1 MQYQRR
7 QVMVHPKM
15 LAVIL
20 CVGLSCGKP
29 LAAQQ
34 ATMPNEDIHNGTT
47 TAARVVRRTLPQEG
61 ESVRLDYLRKIL
73 QQDPS
78 LRQKLEKEAKANGQ
92 SELLK
97 WFQNRLPFLSK
108 KKMERLANS
117 QPLSKVDPLKYPND
131 LLENE
136 DWNAAC
142 EAYLVALRRDPDL
155 FDFST
160 SYKPTR
166 AFIKAG
172 RLLELVEF
180 FDAARLQKMSDHNH
194 GMEGLFFAAIR
205 NDSTR
210 AAGYE
215 LLDRVFLLKSYSAN
229 LFLQK
234 YGDRDFWK
242 DVPNPLIQLRFI
254 FLKTDFSQAGWTG
267 FFASLYYSDATE
279 QARSRFTL
287 ARPLYHNRGALQQFA
302 LEIRQLLRKHK
313 TWESGWAILAVIE
326 AESGDCQEATA
337 ILKQRF
343 LQPDSIPPLAAWSLG
358 ESLAGKDKKLD
369 HAVIELLETCIRQLD
384 GKTYN
389 LLLQDVGPRNGNP
402 DISLRFSPIRTLA
415 KLYAADGREA
425 EARRLLYGLIDATN
439 QHPLIRG
446 YVINENERSR
456 PYTADSAC
464 KTNQC
469 NTCHRNERSFYDVLS
484 MSDAMT
490 DIGYPID
497 SFLALGS
504 IDHSFNHLFTSPQGW
519 VESDSAEGQ
528 WLNKMAWGE
537 YSTLRRDFNKQLAK
551 SRMTI
556 TPKLVAEAI
565 EQGVF
570 QRSLRRETSRH
581 YAVLDLI
588 RQTDEEDE
596 TTTALRALARN
607 SNPITSN
614 SHTGDVDLMLSVRGS
629 GEANTPALYSPLIE
643 ILQLAVDSNERQPNK
658 YIQEIDR
665 ALLGLSESNSGR
677 LEAEIAS
684 TVFAF
689 LRQDL
694 DSAKKRLKR
703 LHAITKY
710 PESDGVALWLAA
722 RYALKHDQTRVL
734 GAVLAERALI
744 AAESQPDSR
753 LKKAILRE
761 RAGIRTK

>member
-1 MQYQRR
+1 
-7 QVMVHPKM
+7 
-15 LAVIL
+15 
-20 CVGLSCGKP
+20 
-29 LAAQQ
+29 
-34 ATMPNEDIHNGTT
+34 
-47 TAARVVRRTLPQEG
+47 
-61 ESVRLDYLRKIL
+61 
-73 QQDPS
+73 
-78 LRQKLEKEAKANGQ
+78 
-92 SELLK
+92 
-97 WFQNRLPFLSK
+97 
-108 KKMERLANS
+108 MERLPHAQS
-117 QPLSKVDPLKYPND
+117 LSKVDPLKYPNE
-131 LLENE
+131 LLEKE

-155 FDFST
+155 FDFSS

-166 AFIKAG
+166 AFTKAG

-180 FDAARLQKMSDHNH
+180 FDEATLQRMSAHNH

-205 NDSTR
+205 NDPTR

-229 LFLQK
+229 LLLQK

-254 FLKTDFSQAGWTG
+254 FLKTDFSQADWTR

-287 ARPLYHNRGALQQFA
+287 ARPLCHNRGALRQLA
-302 LEIRQLLRKHK
+302 LEIRQLLGKHK
-313 TWESGWAILAVIE
+313 TWESGWAILAFIE
-326 AESGDCQEATA
+326 AESGDCQEAMA
-337 ILKQRF
+337 ILKQRL
-343 LQPDSIPPLAAWSLG
+343 LQADSIPPLAAWSLG

-384 GKTYN
+384 GETYN
-389 LLLQDVGPRNGNP
+389 LLLQDVGRRNGNP

-415 KLYAADGREA
+415 KLYAKDGREA

-446 YVINENERSR
+446 YVINENVRSR
-456 PYTADSAC
+456 PYTGDSAC
-464 KTNQC
+464 KTTQC
-469 NTCHRNERSFYDVLS
+469 STCHRKERSFYDVLS

-519 VESDSAEGQ
+519 VESDSEEGQ
-528 WLNKMAWGE
+528 WLNRIAWGA

-565 EQGVF
+565 EQGIF

-581 YAVLDLI
+581 RAVLDLI
-588 RQTDEEDE
+588 RQTDEEDQ

-607 SNPITSN
+607 SNPTTTSN

-629 GEANTPALYSPLIE
+629 GEANTPTLYSPLIE
-643 ILQLAVDSNERQPNK
+643 ILQLAVESNERQPDK
-658 YIQEIDR
+658 STQEIDR
-665 ALLGLSESNSGR
+665 ALVGLSESNTGG
-677 LEAEIAS
+677 LEAEIAA

-689 LRQDL
+689 LKQDL
-694 DSAKKRLKR
+694 DSAKVRLKR
-703 LHAITKY
+703 LHAITTY
-710 PESDGVALWLAA
+710 PELDGVALWLAA

-734 GAVLAERALI
+734 GAVLAERAVI

-753 LKKAILRE
+753 LKEAILRE
-761 RAGIRTK
+761 RSGIHTQ